1 MSDRARAAL
10 LFGISLLIYANTLVS
25 GFVYDDEMYVRRN
38 IAVTHPTLTL
48 MFKVD
53 KYANVFRPV
62 TFATLAMNWIAG
74 HDRPFGFHLVNILLN
89 AAVPLLLYF
98 LLLAILDSVPRGRTI
113 AFVAALLY
121 AVHPIHTEAVA
132 WISGRSELLAAGFLL
147 AAWLLHLKDR
157 PIPALLCFLLA
168 MMSKESAI
176 AFVPLAL
183 LGDYARGKLKPASRY
198 AWLAGMGVLF
208 LALLWNAQGGRFGE
222 KGFSPID
229 NPLASFPAKWRILN
243 ALRIAWRYIGLH
255 VYPARLSCDYSY
267 NAILLYAN
275 WKRMLPAALATL
287 LVLALWIWVLRQRSC
302 GWTLAGAL
310 YLAPFAVTSN
320 ILVSTGTLMG
330 ERLAYL
336 PSAGFCLL
344 VALAWI
350 ELEQRRV
357 ILARG
362 LLIAVLVALA
372 TRTVVR
378 NRDWRGDWTLFSA
391 AVRAYPENAKMRA
404 NLGGLYLQRG
414 QLDEAEVELN
424 KALQI
429 FPDFPEALELKGLV
443 EARKNQDQEALEL
456 FIKALS
462 KTRRDYIHH
471 YVMVVNLAAQLI
483 KLGRNEDALEMLN
496 ETIEQAPE
504 ISRAWSNRAAIR
516 YQQGEV
522 ASARSDAETALRLD
536 ASNNQ
541 AQALLNNLNANL
553 NAPLGSPST
562 P

>member
-1 MSDRARAAL
+1 MSDRVRAAL
-10 LFGISLLIYANTLVS
+10 LFGISLLIYANTLTS
-25 GFVYDDEMYVRRN
+25 GFAYDDEMYVRRN

-48 MFKVD
+48 LFKVD

-62 TFATLAMNWIAG
+62 TFATLAMNWVTG
-74 HDRPFGFHLVNILLN
+74 HEHTFGYHLVNVLLN
-89 AAVPLLLYF
+89 AAVTLLLYF
-98 LLLAILDSVPRGRTI
+98 LLLSLLDSVPRGRTI

-132 WISGRSELLAAGFLL
+132 WISGRSEVLAAGFLL
-147 AAWLLHLKDR
+147 AAWLLHLKDQ
-157 PIPALLCFLLA
+157 PVPALLCFLLA

-183 LGDYARGKLKPASRY
+183 IGDYARGKLKPASRY
-198 AWLAGMGVLF
+198 GWYAGMGVLY
-208 LALLWNAQGGRFGE
+208 LVLLWNAQGGRFGE

-229 NPLASFPAKWRILN
+229 NPLASFPLKWRILN
-243 ALRIAWRYIGLH
+243 ALRIAWKYIGLH
-255 VYPARLSCDYSY
+255 VYPATLSCDYSY

-275 WKRMLPAALATL
+275 WKRTLPAAVATV
-287 LVLALWIWVLRQRSC
+287 LVLALWIWAVRQRSC
-302 GWTLAGAL
+302 GWTVGGAI

-336 PSAGFCLL
+336 PSAGFCIL
-344 VALAWI
+344 VALIWI
-350 ELEQRRV
+350 ELEQRRAR
-357 ILARG
+357 LARG
-362 LLIAVLVALA
+362 LLIAVLIALA
-372 TRTVVR
+372 TRTVMR
-378 NRDWRGDWTLFSA
+378 NRDWRNDWTLFSS
-391 AVRAYPENAKMRA
+391 AVRAVPESAKVRA

-414 QLDEAEVELN
+414 QLDEADLELS

-429 FPDFPEALELKGLV
+429 FPDFPEALELKALV

-456 FIKALS
+456 FVKALS

-471 YVMVVNLAAQLI
+471 DVMVVNLAAQLI
-483 KLGRNEDALEMLN
+483 KLGRNEDALKMLN
-496 ETIEQAPE
+496 ETIEEAPE

-522 ASARSDAETALRLD
+522 TSARSDAETALRLD
-536 ASNNQ
+536 PSNNQ
-541 AQALLNNLNANL
+541 AQALLNNLNP
-553 NAPLGSPST
+553 PLGSPST

>member
-10 LFGISLLIYANTLVS
+10 LLGISLLIYANTLTS

-48 MFKVD
+48 LFKVD

-62 TFATLAMNWIAG
+62 TFATLAMNWVTG
-74 HDRPFGFHLVNILLN
+74 HEHTFGYHLVNVLLN

-98 LLLAILDSVPRGRTI
+98 LLLSLLDSVPRGRTI

-132 WISGRSELLAAGFLL
+132 WISGRSEVLAAGFLL
-147 AAWLLHLKDR
+147 AAWLLHLKDK
-157 PIPALLCFLLA
+157 PLPALLCFLLA

-176 AFVPLAL
+176 AFIPLAL
-183 LGDYARGKLKPASRY
+183 VGDYARGKLKPASRY
-198 AWLAGMGVLF
+198 AWFAGMGVLY

-229 NPLASFPAKWRILN
+229 NPLASFPVKWRILN
-243 ALRIAWRYIGLH
+243 ALRVAWKYIGLH
-255 VYPARLSCDYSY
+255 VYPAKLSCDYSY
-267 NAILLYAN
+267 NAILLFAN
-275 WKRMLPAALATL
+275 WKRTLPAAVATAV
-287 LVLALWIWVLRQRSC
+287 VLALWIWAVRRRTC
-302 GWTLAGAL
+302 GWTLAGAI
-310 YLAPFAVTSN
+310 YLAPFAVTAN

-344 VALAWI
+344 VALIWVQ
-350 ELEQRRV
+350 LEQRRAR
-357 ILARG
+357 LARG
-362 LLIAVLVALA
+362 VLIAVLIALA

-378 NRDWRGDWTLFSA
+378 NRDWRNDWTLFSA
-391 AVRAYPENAKMRA
+391 AVRAYPQNAKMRA

-414 QLDEAEVELN
+414 QLDEAEAELN

-456 FIKALS
+456 FVKALS
-462 KTRRDYIHH
+462 KVHRDYIHH
-471 YVMVVNLAAQLI
+471 DVMAVNLAAQLI
-483 KLGRNEDALEMLN
+483 KLGRNEDALKVLN
-496 ETIEQAPE
+496 ETIEEAPE
-504 ISRAWSNRAAIR
+504 ISRAWSNRAVIR

-522 ASARSDAETALRLD
+522 APARSDAEEALRLD
-536 ASNNQ
+536 PTNNQ
-541 AQALLNNLNANL
+541 AQALLSDL
-553 NAPLGSPST
+553 NAPHGSPST